1 MAEPSLRESI
11 PASAVSHGVGAAG
24 LAGLAAWYLFAVLH
38 VPRVDGPYAAV
49 VAAMAC
55 GVPMLFWSLLV
66 DRVHRRPSTGID
78 WERAPSPA
86 ADLRDVSIT
95 KLVGLWSTWAI
106 IAGVYC
112 LGRWYWQGP
121 YLFAMAVLAA
131 LVPLLLLGSIAYVFW
146 LDRRLAEPRDGAW
159 HFGLWLT
166 GRADRADGQ
175 ALAGHARAWA
185 VKGFFT
191 AFMISI
197 VPGNWAAAVDFDM
210 ARSLGDPVALAAWL
224 VRIMFLVD
232 VAFATVGYLL
242 TMRPLDSH
250 IRSANP
256 YAAGWTA
263 ALICYP
269 PIVLMNEGGPL
280 DYHRYGAEWD
290 YWLAGHTPLLA
301 ITGAA
306 LVLLT
311 AIYAWATVAFGLRFA
326 NLTNRGI
333 LTHGPY
339 RWTKHPAYLAKN
351 LYWWVLGLPFLATSG
366 DWLDAVRNTA
376 ILGAVSGVYY
386 WRARTEERHLMA
398 DADYRAYAAW
408 MAAHAPIPR
417 LLRTLGIRPRPAPAP
432 IVGAAAE

>member
-1 MAEPSLRESI
+1 MSEPVPVEPI
-11 PASAVSHGVGAAG
+11 PASAVSHGVGLAGLVG
-24 LAGLAAWYLFAVLH
+24 LAGWYLVSVLH
-38 VPRVDGPYAAV
+38 VPRIDGPYAAV
-49 VAAMAC
+49 VAVLAC
-55 GVPMLFWSLLV
+55 GLPMLLWSLLV

-78 WERAPSPA
+78 WGRTPA
-86 ADLRDVSIT
+86 AAAAAGLRDVSIT
-95 KLVGLWSTWAI
+95 KLVGFWSTWAI

-121 YLFAMAVLAA
+121 YLFAMSVLAA
-131 LVPLLLLGSIAYVFW
+131 LVPLLLLGSIPYVVW
-146 LDRRLAEPRDGAW
+146 LDRRLVEPRDGAW

-166 GRADRADGQ
+166 GRAHRADRH

-191 AFMISI
+191 AFMIST
-197 VPGNWAAAVDFDM
+197 VPGNWAAAVDMDM
-210 ARSLGDPVALAAWL
+210 TRLPGDPLALTAWL
-224 VRIMFLVD
+224 VRIAFLVD

-250 IRSANP
+250 IRSADP
-256 YAAGWTA
+256 HAAGWTA

-269 PIVLMNEGGPL
+269 PILLMNAGGPL
-280 DYHRYGAEWD
+280 DYHRFGAEWD
-290 YWLAGHTPLLA
+290 YWLAGHPPLLA

-311 AIYAWATVAFGLRFA
+311 AVYAWATVAFGLRFA

-366 DWLDAVRNTA
+366 DWLDAVRNSA
-376 ILGAVSGVYY
+376 VLGVVSGVYY

-398 DADYRAYAAW
+398 DASYRAYAAW
-408 MAAHAPIPR
+408 MAAHGPIPR
-417 LLRTLGIRPRPAPAP
+417 LLRALGLGPRPTPAIP
-432 IVGAAAE
+432 LAAE